1 MAEFHSDYMGLDKKT
16 YFKKNAKGL
25 AYGSEYFT
33 PTMHTEEA
41 KEAFK
46 IVKKGTKMQHAGDM
60 AKSAGKF
67 MVK

>member
-16 YFKKNAKGL
+16 YFKQNAKGL

-46 IVKKGTKMQHAGDM
+46 IVKTVF
-60 AKSAGKF
+60 KSVLIKF
-67 MVK
+67 LAEII